1 MLYNL
6 INKSYVVHG
15 IDIIK
20 LKENYYVAKSKI
32 SKELCNRT
40 MDNYYDFYESRFSFH
55 FMEPWILK
63 VHKNVSSS

>member
-1 MLYNL
+1 MVNFKLLYNL

-32 SKELCNRT
+32 YNELCNRT
-40 MDNYYDFYESRFSFH
+40 MDKYYKFYESRFSFN
-55 FMEPWILK
+55 FIEP
-63 VHKNVSSS
+63 

>member
-1 MLYNL
+1 MVNFKLLYNL

-32 SKELCNRT
+32 YNELCNRT
-40 MDNYYDFYESRFSFH
+40 MDKYYKFYESRFSFH
-55 FMEPWILK
+55 FIEA
-63 VHKNVSSS
+63 